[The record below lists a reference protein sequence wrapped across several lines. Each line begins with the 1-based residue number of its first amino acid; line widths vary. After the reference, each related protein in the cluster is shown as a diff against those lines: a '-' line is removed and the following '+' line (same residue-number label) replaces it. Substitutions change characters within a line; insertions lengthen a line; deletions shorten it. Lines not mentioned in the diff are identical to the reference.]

1 MSQPAKSLPVP
12 ELPPPPTD
20 DELAAAIEKSRYPDG
35 TVCPE
40 ALAVALSVPM
50 PHASSEKPYFR
61 HDA

>member
-1 MSQPAKSLPVP
+1 MSQPARKIPAS

-20 DELAAAIEKSRYPDG
+20 EELAAAIESSRYPDG
-35 TVCPE
+35 SVCPE

-61 HDA
+61 RDA